1 MARRRARQRAPGGER
16 RGGVGFVEDKRPLC
30 QLSSKR
36 LEEKWHNWNST
47 ARFLHRGSPE
57 ILDCEGL
64 MYSSI
69 FCCLSY
75 LRFERVERI
84 MRRLSICGKE
94 AGRHDVMGGGEWGA
108 EAPQVKS
115 ALCA

>member
-1 MARRRARQRAPGGER
+1 
-16 RGGVGFVEDKRPLC
+16 
-30 QLSSKR
+30 
-36 LEEKWHNWNST
+36 
-47 ARFLHRGSPE
+47 
-57 ILDCEGL
+57 
-64 MYSSI
+64 
-69 FCCLSY
+69 
-75 LRFERVERI
+75 